1 MLVTFWKAMVLGLS
15 VAAPVGPIGILCIR
29 RTLADGRWVGFA
41 CGLGAATADGIY
53 GLLAGLGLTVL
64 SASLG
69 SGNLLLRIVG
79 TAYLAFL
86 GARAFRATPA
96 DSEAAAKAEGSWRA
110 WGSTFLLTITN
121 PMTIMS
127 FAAMFSAIA
136 LGREERVLW
145 LRAPVLA
152 SGVFLGSAAWWLFLS
167 SGVSLLRA
175 RVRPRHLTWI
185 NRTAGVLLLGFAA
198 ASLLELVGRAQA

>member
-41 CGLGAATADGIY
+41 SGLGAATADAIY
-53 GLLAGLGLTVL
+53 GLLAGVGLTVL

-69 SGNLLLRIVG
+69 EGHQLLRVAGI
-79 TAYLAFL
+79 AYLAFL
-86 GARAFRATPA
+86 GARTFRATPA
-96 DSEAAAKAEGSWRA
+96 DSEAAPKAKGSWRA
-110 WGSTFLLTITN
+110 WASTFLLTITN

-127 FAAMFSAIA
+127 FAAMFSVIAIQKD
-136 LGREERVLW
+136 ERVLW

-167 SGVSLLRA
+167 AGVSLLRS
-175 RVRPRHLTWI
+175 RLGPRHLTWI

-198 ASLLELVGRAQA
+198 ASLLELVGHARA